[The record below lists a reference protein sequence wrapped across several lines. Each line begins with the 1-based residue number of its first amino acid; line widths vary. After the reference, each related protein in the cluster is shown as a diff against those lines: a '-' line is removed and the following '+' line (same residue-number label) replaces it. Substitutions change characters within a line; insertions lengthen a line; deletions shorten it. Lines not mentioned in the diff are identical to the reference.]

1 LKKIFSD
8 YFGHI
13 ACNGLYK
20 KRKIMDKGKEAT
32 LYILEQ
38 YRSHCQ
44 TTVDM
49 GDNADKE
56 NLKEVKKAIKW
67 VKAQ

>member
-1 LKKIFSD
+1 
-8 YFGHI
+8 
-13 ACNGLYK
+13 
-20 KRKIMDKGKEAT
+20 MDKGKEIT
-32 LYILEQ
+32 LFILEQ

-44 TTVDM
+44 TTVDS
-49 GDNADKE
+49 GDDADKE

>member
-1 LKKIFSD
+1 
-8 YFGHI
+8 
-13 ACNGLYK
+13 
-20 KRKIMDKGKEAT
+20 MDKGKESA

-49 GDNADKE
+49 GDDADKE

-67 VKAQ
+67 AKSQ